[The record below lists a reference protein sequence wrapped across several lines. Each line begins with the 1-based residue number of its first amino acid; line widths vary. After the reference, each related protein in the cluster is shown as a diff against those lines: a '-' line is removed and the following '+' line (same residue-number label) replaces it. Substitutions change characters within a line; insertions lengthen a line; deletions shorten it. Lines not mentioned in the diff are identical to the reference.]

1 MLAVLRDQAYA
12 KLFSAQMIALLGT
25 GLLTVA
31 LGLLAFDVAG
41 SNAGLV
47 LGLALTVKMVAYVAV
62 APVANALVSHIP
74 RKPVL
79 IGSNIIRGLVALCLP
94 FASEAWQ
101 IYVLIFVLQ
110 SASATFTPAFQ
121 AVIPSILPDERDY
134 TRALSLSRLAYDMES
149 LASPMLAAALLTVT
163 SYHNLFAGIVL
174 GFAASALLVAATR
187 FPAIPPPQKSLF
199 FHRLSGGTRAFW
211 AAPELRSLMALNLVV
226 AAISAMVIVNTVVLV
241 KGDLGRSQVDVALLL
256 GAYGAGSMAVALGMP
271 GLLERFE
278 DRSVMLAGAVMV
290 PLLLF
295 VGAAVIGWGEGSGQW
310 AGLLGLWLALGA
322 ATATILTPSS
332 RLLRRNSTEQNR
344 PGVFAAQ
351 FSLSHACFLLT
362 YPVAGAL
369 GASIRLWGAALVLVG
384 IGVVGTVLAFAS
396 WRPETVSA
404 HQADPI
410 PNANS

>member
-31 LGLLAFDVAG
+31 LGLLAFDIAG

-62 APVANALVSHIP
+62 APLANALVSHIP

-121 AVIPSILPDERDY
+121 AVIPSILPEERDY
-134 TRALSLSRLAYDMES
+134 TKALSLSRLAYDMES

-163 SYHNLFAGIVL
+163 SYHNLFAGTVV
-174 GFAASALLVAATR
+174 GFAASVLLVAATR
-187 FPAIPPPQKSLF
+187 FPVIPPPEQSKF
-199 FHRLSGGTRAFW
+199 FHRLTGGTRAFW
-211 AAPELRSLMALNLVV
+211 AARELRSLMALNLVV

-241 KGDLGRSQVDVALLL
+241 KGDMGRSQVDVALLL

-278 DRSVMLAGAVMV
+278 DRSVMLSGAVMM
-290 PLLLF
+290 PLLLLI
-295 VGAAVIGWGEGSGQW
+295 GTAVIGWGEDAGQW

-322 ATATILTPSS
+322 ATATILTPSA
-332 RLLRRNSTEQNR
+332 RLLRRNSTEQTR
-344 PGVFAAQ
+344 PSVFAAQ

-369 GASIRLWGAALVLVG
+369 GASIGLWGVALVLVG
-384 IGVVGTVLAFAS
+384 IGGFGTVLAFAS
-396 WRPETVSA
+396 WRPETASVNRA
-404 HQADPI
+404 
-410 PNANS
+410 